1 LSHLRDRRNIATM
14 FGKVLA
20 SPKIAPAIVPPAA
33 SLVELKK
40 NVDKIASESIFEK
53 RSRLKLN
60 FLTPPSSKKKAPAP
74 WWLRSRNHFFL
85 LRLVML
91 LEKPEPS

>member
-1 LSHLRDRRNIATM
+1 MSHLRDRRNIATM

-20 SPKIAPAIVPPAA
+20 SPKIAPAMVPPAA

-60 FLTPPSSKKKAPAP
+60 FLTPPSSKKKSSSSLVASESKP
-74 WWLRSRNHFFL
+74 FFL
-85 LRLVML
+85 A
-91 LEKPEPS
+91 PFGNAS